1 MPISRD
7 NVIYI
12 AHLARLGL
20 TEEEVSHFQGQL
32 ERILEY
38 ADKLKTLD
46 VGHVEPMTHILRDFK
61 NVYRKD
67 SVIPSLD
74 PRAVLKIAPAV
85 QGQFYKVPKVIE

>member
-7 NVIYI
+7 DVKHI

-20 TEEEVSHFQGQL
+20 TEEEISHFQGQL
-32 ERILEY
+32 ESILEY
-38 ADKLKTLD
+38 VDKLKTVD
-46 VGHVEPMTHILRDFK
+46 VSRVDPMTHVLELK

-67 SVIPSLD
+67 SVVPSID
-74 PRAVLKIAPAV
+74 PQTVLKIAPAT